1 MVIIATLLPP
11 SLEVNKLDI
20 IDTKDKPKQSP
31 QKQQKTRKNGD
42 GYIYQRGNRF
52 YGKLRNGSN
61 ADGSP
66 KTIYFSGSTKT
77 EVKQKISDYK
87 KTSLVVNS
95 RMTVER
101 FLIYWMKTYKYGR
114 IKNPSYDRI
123 ETTLKSNII
132 PYIGL
137 LQLQSLSS
145 ADITSLLLKLKTEK
159 GLSYSSIKK
168 AFDCLR
174 SALNVAVYEQIIARN
189 PMTAMKMLAKDQ
201 FNTKTIEVFT
211 QKEAEMIVAE
221 CKRTYCNGEPVRMY
235 GDAFILILNTGLRL
249 SEALALELSD
259 WDRDAKTIRI
269 SKNDRPVFIRDK
281 NGDRTGGKHI
291 VQGTGKSAASTRTIP
306 LNVEATA
313 ALERMESRAVAL
325 RSQRFICSSKG
336 EPVPTDRFER
346 AWYSILSYLK
356 LKQTG
361 VHTLRHTF
369 ASFLF
374 QKKVDIKVI
383 SALLGHS
390 SISITYNTYVHV
402 MPEDL
407 SDAVR
412 AIDAVESQIE

>member
-1 MVIIATLLPP
+1 MNAYCIMIHS

-52 YGKLRNGSN
+52 YGRLRNGSN

-66 KTIYFSGSTKT
+66 KIIYFSGSTKT

-87 KTSLVVNS
+87 KSSVVVNS

-174 SALNVAVYEQIIARN
+174 SALNVAVY
-189 PMTAMKMLAKDQ
+189 
-201 FNTKTIEVFT
+201 
-211 QKEAEMIVAE
+211 
-221 CKRTYCNGEPVRMY
+221 
-235 GDAFILILNTGLRL
+235 
-249 SEALALELSD
+249 
-259 WDRDAKTIRI
+259 
-269 SKNDRPVFIRDK
+269 
-281 NGDRTGGKHI
+281 
-291 VQGTGKSAASTRTIP
+291 
-306 LNVEATA
+306 
-313 ALERMESRAVAL
+313 
-325 RSQRFICSSKG
+325 
-336 EPVPTDRFER
+336 
-346 AWYSILSYLK
+346 
-356 LKQTG
+356 
-361 VHTLRHTF
+361 
-369 ASFLF
+369 
-374 QKKVDIKVI
+374 
-383 SALLGHS
+383 
-390 SISITYNTYVHV
+390 
-402 MPEDL
+402 
-407 SDAVR
+407 
-412 AIDAVESQIE
+412 